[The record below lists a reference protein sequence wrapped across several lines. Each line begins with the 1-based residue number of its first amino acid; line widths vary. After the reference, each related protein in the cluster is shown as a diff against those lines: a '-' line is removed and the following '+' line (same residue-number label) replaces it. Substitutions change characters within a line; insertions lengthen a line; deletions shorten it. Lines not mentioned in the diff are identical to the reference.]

1 MSDWG
6 RMRHRKGISHL
17 GQLLLSLAFSVPHR
31 SRDDQG
37 RNQKGVLLLR
47 NSVSANTC
55 GGHGHVCV
63 YLDDRN
69 WAS

>member
-17 GQLLLSLAFSVPHR
+17 GQLLLSLSLSLSLAFSVPHR

-63 YLDDRN
+63 
-69 WAS
+69 S